1 MDIISQCLIN
11 WLHIKLFVLI
21 RFCLFHFGQALHR
34 TLIPDVYWFCRLYQ
48 LNKCQLDFLQLN
60 QSHPIF
66 NYVISLMSIN
76 GQFPICLWNHF
87 RDERPRTN
95 NVFEL
100 ILVLRKEQIHTETM
114 IMQKEGEL
122 QPVKKQKRDV
132 SINGRLYDDHGPQK
146 KQNH

>member
-1 MDIISQCLIN
+1 MSDQLAPHKAIRSDKVLSISFWSSSSSNTDSGCL
-11 WLHIKLFVLI
+11 LV
-21 RFCLFHFGQALHR
+21 
-34 TLIPDVYWFCRLYQ
+34 CRLYQ

-60 QSHPIF
+60 QSHPIL
-66 NYVISLMSIN
+66 NYVISLMSISQTH

-87 RDERPRTN
+87 RGERPRTN